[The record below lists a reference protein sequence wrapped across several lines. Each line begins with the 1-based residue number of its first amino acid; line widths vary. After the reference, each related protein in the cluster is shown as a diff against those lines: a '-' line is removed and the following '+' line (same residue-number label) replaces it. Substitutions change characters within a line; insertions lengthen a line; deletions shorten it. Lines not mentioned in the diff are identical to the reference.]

1 MHAFLPSRDGL
12 IALFLMASMGAA
24 AQTPQIY
31 RPPLVADGGLQG
43 TLARGGGFAPD
54 KAQVASETYLG
65 MLACPDCAGIRVEL
79 ALYHESEASGGD
91 PVRPAAYHMRETHLG
106 SIDGDRV
113 VETNGVWTEQ
123 FDKNHL
129 RTIIILANGRPEG
142 PTYFAT
148 AHDNQ
153 GTLLLLDP
161 QFQELPADVPHS
173 IARIT
178 GNRQQRMVFLTEADS
193 GRTIDMKP
201 GEVFLL
207 RLKGNPRTQSVWT
220 SNRPASMALLET
232 GSEVSE
238 SIPAQPVTMQRTSRS
253 TTRPARTQQ
262 PNAANSTTDEK
273 PAAPRYIS
281 SQDEGYQV
289 WQLITPQ
296 SGFEELRFE
305 LRHLNKAYELPQK
318 IVTFTVAVR

>member
-1 MHAFLPSRDGL
+1 MHALLPSRGGL
-12 IALFLMASMGAA
+12 IALALMAGMGAG
-24 AQTPQIY
+24 AQTAQTY
-31 RPPLVADGGLQG
+31 RPPLIADGGLQG
-43 TLARGGGFAPD
+43 AVARGSNFAPD
-54 KAQVASETYLG
+54 KAQVASETFLG

-79 ALYHESEASGGD
+79 ALYHESEAAGGD

-106 SIDGDRV
+106 SIDGDRI
-113 VETNGVWTEQ
+113 VETNGTWTEQ

-129 RTIIILANGRPEG
+129 RTIIILASGRPEG

-161 QFQELPADVPHS
+161 QFHELPADVPHS

-220 SNRPASMALLET
+220 SNRPAAMALLET
-232 GSEVSE
+232 GSEVAE
-238 SIPAQPVTMQRTSRS
+238 SIPDQPATMQRTSRS
-253 TTRPARTQQ
+253 TSRARTQ
-262 PNAANSTTDEK
+262 PTAANNTTDEK
-273 PAAPRYIS
+273 PAAPRYTS
-281 SQDEGYQV
+281 SQNEGYQV

-305 LRHLNKAYELPQK
+305 LRHLSKAYELPQK
-318 IVTFTVAVR
+318 IVTFTVVVR